1 MTPDI
6 LEAFESDSINFTVYA
21 VQIEGK
27 AGQSKMTTRELK
39 EKQGV
44 TQKSESLASSSQ
56 RRQSIIDV
64 RKQTTEISTLQRRLE
79 LLTRKEARITQLCR
93 NHEDDKKDANYQK
106 FYDSVKAVATS
117 GGKFKKTVNMI
128 TSDGSHAKDDLMSV
142 YSFEYDPSNMK
153 YTTGAAGINKL
164 DAPIEE
170 GEEIDEDLDSP
181 IETPKPIAPPPSSS
195 GSKKSTSPPSAAA
208 PSSTSSKTSSKTCT
222 IM

>member
-1 MTPDI
+1 
-6 LEAFESDSINFTVYA
+6 L
-21 VQIEGK
+21 
-27 AGQSKMTTRELK
+27 
-39 EKQGV
+39 
-44 TQKSESLASSSQ
+44 

-93 NHEDDKKDANYQK
+93 NHEEDKKDENYQK
-106 FYDSVKAVATS
+106 FFDSVKAVATS

-128 TSDGSHAKDDLMSV
+128 TSDNKDDLMSV

-153 YTTGAAGINKL
+153 YTTGAAEINKGL
-164 DAPIEE
+164 EAPIEE

-181 IETPKPIAPPPSSS
+181 IQTTLSKP
-195 GSKKSTSPPSAAA
+195 AAA
-208 PSSTSSKTSSKTCT
+208 PPTSNGAPPSRKNSKSSKTSSKACT